1 VAEQRV
7 EGTLTSWDDARGFGF
22 LSPASGRGRV
32 FVHITAFG
40 RGTPRPRVGEAY
52 AYAVDRHGD
61 RRPQA
66 VRVSRTGT
74 TWSPPK
80 PRSPRPSRRGRAA
93 VAAALVASAAL
104 VAVALTTGGPGSSAG
119 APGTVSARWW
129 AVGLLVALNIGTA
142 VAYAVDKR
150 AARRGTR
157 RVPERTLLVC
167 GLVGGWPGA
176 VLAQQLLRHKTGKP
190 AFRRAFAL
198 TVAAHL
204 AVVALGGVGVGALS
218 G

>member
-1 VAEQRV
+1 MAEQRV

-40 RGTPRPRVGEAY
+40 RGTPRPRTGEAY
-52 AYAVDRHGD
+52 SYVVDGHGD

-66 VRVSRTGT
+66 VRVARAGAA
-74 TWSPPK
+74 WSPPRA
-80 PRSPRPSRRGRAA
+80 RSPRPSRRGRAA
-93 VAAALVASAAL
+93 VAAAVVASGAV
-104 VAVALTTGGPGSSAG
+104 VAVALTTGGHWPGAG
-119 APGTVSARWW
+119 SPDALRARWW

-142 VAYAVDKR
+142 IAYAVDKR

-167 GLVGGWPGA
+167 GLAGGWPGA

-204 AVVALGGVGVGALS
+204 AIVALS
-218 G
+218 GVVVAALVG